1 MNDAVLVTGATG
13 QQGGAVARALR
24 AAGRPV
30 RALVRDPG
38 TDPARGLADAGIELV
53 QGDLDDPAS
62 VVAAAR
68 GARAV
73 FSVQMPDL
81 ADLLGD
87 AELRHAR
94 AIADA
99 VRAAGIEQVVHTSVS
114 GAGEHGLAGAVDP
127 EVWGAALVHYWR
139 TKLGAERL
147 LTGSGATRVTVL
159 RPAGFMEN
167 FLPPSM
173 YTPGGD
179 PERMVLAAD
188 ADVEQPFVAVA
199 DIGAAAAAAFAD
211 PDRFDGVVLELA
223 GERMSFRA
231 AAAALSDAWGLAITV
246 SDDPDAARAAGLP
259 DMFLRAQQFTAEHPS
274 PADPQTVRDLG
285 LPVTGFTEWAIARRQ
300 TLRLPS
306 AR

>member
-1 MNDAVLVTGATG
+1 MDDAVLVTGATG
-13 QQGGAVARALR
+13 KQGGAVARAAQATGL
-24 AAGRPV
+24 PV

-38 TDPARGLADAGIELV
+38 TEQARALADAGIGLV
-53 QGDLDDPAS
+53 TGDLDDPAS
-62 VVAAAR
+62 VAAAAR

-87 AELRHAR
+87 REVRHAR

-99 VRAAGIEQVVHTSVS
+99 VRAAGIDQVVHTSVS
-114 GAGEHGLAGAVDP
+114 GTGAFGPAGAVDP
-127 EVWGAALVHYWR
+127 QDWGPLLAHYWR

-159 RPAGFMEN
+159 RPSGFMEN
-167 FLPPSM
+167 FLQPSM
-173 YTPGGD
+173 YNAGGD
-179 PERMVLAAD
+179 PERMVLAGD

-223 GERMSFRA
+223 GERLSFRA
-231 AAAALSDAWGLAITV
+231 AAAALSDAWDLAITV
-246 SDDPDAARAAGLP
+246 SDDPEVARAAGLP
-259 DMFLRAQQFTAEHPS
+259 EVFVRAQEFGSRHPS
-274 PADPQTVRDLG
+274 PAVPQAARDLG
-285 LPVTGFTEWAIARRQ
+285 LPTTGFTDWALARRQ
-300 TLRLPS
+300 TVRLPS